1 MGNATVPD
9 YIFHKNDRIA
19 VFIDGSNLY
28 AAIRSLGFDFD
39 YKKLLQFF
47 RGRCRLMR
55 AYYFTALGDDQE
67 YSPIRPLVDWLAYN
81 GYSVVTKPIKEYV
94 DPVTGNK
101 RTKGNMDIEIA
112 VSMLRLAPN
121 YDHAVLFSG
130 DGDFRSVVEALQE
143 QGKTVTVISSLL
155 THPPMIADELRR
167 QADYF
172 LELAKIK
179 DELIREQHGSPGGAH
194 PQQSAPSATPDN
206 IGNQAP

>member
-1 MGNATVPD
+1 MNNLSGQD
-9 YIFHKNDRIA
+9 QIFRQDERVM

-39 YKKLLQFF
+39 YKKLLRYF
-47 RGRCRLMR
+47 RSQANLIR

-81 GYSVVTKPIKEYV
+81 GYAVVTKPIKEYV
-94 DPVTGNK
+94 DPVTGHK

-112 VSMLRLAPN
+112 VDMMKLAPY

-130 DGDFRSVVEALQE
+130 DGDFRSVVEVAQG
-143 QGKTVTVISSLL
+143 QGKVVTVVSSLM
-155 THPPMIADELRR
+155 TQPPMIADELRR

-172 LELAKIK
+172 IELNRIK
-179 DELIREQHGSPGGAH
+179 EHLQRDVPQGAPGSNP
-194 PQQSAPSATPDN
+194 
-206 IGNQAP
+206 

>member
-1 MGNATVPD
+1 MILNP
-9 YIFHKNDRIA
+9 NDRVV

-39 YKKLLQFF
+39 YKKLLAFF
-47 RGRCRLMR
+47 RDRCRLLR

-94 DPVTGNK
+94 DPATGNK

-112 VSMLRLAPN
+112 VSMLTMAPH

-130 DGDFRSVVEALQE
+130 DGDFRSIVEAVQN
-143 QGKTVTVISSLL
+143 QGKLVTVVSSLL

-167 QADYF
+167 QADQF
-172 LELAKIK
+172 IEL
-179 DELIREQHGSPGGAH
+179 DSIRDDLTRRNA
-194 PQQSAPSATPDN
+194 
-206 IGNQAP
+206 

>member
-1 MGNATVPD
+1 MFYQDEKV
-9 YIFHKNDRIA
+9 A

-39 YKKLLQFF
+39 YKKLLDYFHA
-47 RGRCRLMR
+47 RCRLVR
-55 AYYFTALGDDQE
+55 AYYYTALGDDQE

-81 GYSVVTKPIKEYV
+81 GYTVVTKPIKEYV

-112 VSMLRLAPN
+112 VGMISMAPY

-130 DGDFRSVVEALQE
+130 DGDFRSIVEAVQNL
-143 QGKTVTVISSLL
+143 GKQVTVVSSLV

-167 QADYF
+167 QADEF
-172 LELAKIK
+172 IELDSIK
-179 DELIREQHGSPGGAH
+179 DSLIRRS
-194 PQQSAPSATPDN
+194 S
-206 IGNQAP
+206 

>member
-1 MGNATVPD
+1 MSNAYD
-9 YIFHKNDRIA
+9 QIFRQNERVM

-39 YKKLLQFF
+39 YKKLLRYF
-47 RGRCRLMR
+47 RSQANLVR

-94 DPVTGNK
+94 DPVTGHK

-112 VSMLRLAPN
+112 VDMMKLAPY

-130 DGDFRSVVEALQE
+130 DGDFRSVVEVAQD
-143 QGKTVTVISSLL
+143 QGKVVTVISSLM
-155 THPPMIADELRR
+155 TQPPMIADELRR

-172 LELAKIK
+172 IELNRIK
-179 DELIREQHGSPGGAH
+179 EHLQRDPSQGQQGGA
-194 PQQSAPSATPDN
+194 PSMP
-206 IGNQAP
+206 